1 MKKTLITS
9 SVVLSTVFAVFAQT
23 ANTANLTPI
32 KSLLKQV
39 SEILGMLS
47 PIAVGLALL
56 AFFWYLIIFIWKGKD
71 DGEQK
76 KAGLAGMGYSILAL
90 FVMIA
95 IWGILAL
102 VANIIG
108 VNVNT
113 PGVVPV
119 VPVIQQQ

>member
-56 AFFWYLIIFIWKGKD
+56 AFIWKGKD

-102 VANIIG
+102 VANIVG

-113 PGVVPV
+113 QGVVPV